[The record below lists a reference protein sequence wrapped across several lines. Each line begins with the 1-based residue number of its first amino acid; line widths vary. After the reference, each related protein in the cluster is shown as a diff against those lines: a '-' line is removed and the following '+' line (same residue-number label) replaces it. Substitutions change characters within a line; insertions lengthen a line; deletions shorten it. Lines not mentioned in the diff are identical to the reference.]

1 MISLC
6 VDTGFTCFG
15 LVEQDYTLPEEVL
28 HELGIET
35 ITIPRIEIP
44 YTEIETVSY
53 TVEPEK
59 VECEKVQFTMLK
71 RGIIGVNKVGYIY
84 ATV

>member
-15 LVEQDYTLPEEVL
+15 LVEQDYTLPENVL

-35 ITIPRIEIP
+35 ITIPYVEVP
-44 YTEIETVSY
+44 YTQIETVSY
-53 TVEPEK
+53 TLEPEK
-59 VECEKVQFTMLK
+59 VEYDKVQFTMLK
-71 RGIIGVNKVGYIY
+71 RGIIGVNRVGYVP
-84 ATV
+84 AQA